1 MVKDIYVLRCATHS
15 ISHAFRALQCSPFWR
30 VVKPFV
36 LASRAFFQNPRD
48 RTAGFTAAAS
58 KPKKALHMKGHKCPW
73 IATAV
78 RAVVF
83 ALEEAWRMF
92 LGVFDTAD
100 HDSDAVIG
108 ASRQEQGV
116 LRVRVRASMVLY
128 GGVGRRRKRR
138 VLHVDM
144 WGTPAMRGSG
154 FGTGADNPLCD
165 DTEDVNKAAS
175 D

>member
-1 MVKDIYVLRCATHS
+1 
-15 ISHAFRALQCSPFWR
+15 
-30 VVKPFV
+30 
-36 LASRAFFQNPRD
+36 
-48 RTAGFTAAAS
+48 
-58 KPKKALHMKGHKCPW
+58 MKGHKCPW
-73 IATAV
+73 IATDSP
-78 RAVVF
+78 RGGF
-83 ALEEAWRMF
+83 KLEEAWRMF

-100 HDSDAVIG
+100 HDSDAVMG

-116 LRVRVRASMVLY
+116 LRVRVRASMVLN